1 MSASWI
7 IALLIGTQAPPA
19 PAATPE
25 PPPYQPGRAN
35 QHASADLMSLF
46 SDDDYP
52 VAAMRAEEQG
62 TVGFHVDIAA
72 DGSVTRCRITSTS
85 GSARLDQA
93 TCDILSVRAHYLP
106 ATDRRGRP
114 TAGSDD
120 SRVHWVLPPPPPRA
134 NLTSY
139 FSDDDYPAEA
149 LRNDEQGVVAFSLT
163 ISLEGRVSRC
173 TITGSSGSA
182 SLDETTCRILT
193 ERARYAPARDAA
205 GHPTEGA
212 DHGRIAWRLPE
223 DGEEEAQPPAEPG
236 APPVRAR
243 PLQPLDSYFTV
254 NDYPLAAEQFYAEG
268 YVEFSYDVGIDGRV
282 HGCRV
287 TRSPFITLFGEVTCD
302 IMRRRARFEPAHD
315 AAGHPVP
322 DTLHGRIFWGLT
334 DGSRTNTPNRR
345 RLRRQSHPTG

>member
-1 MSASWI
+1 MSATGL
-7 IALLIGTQAPPA
+7 IALLIAAQAAPTPA
-19 PAATPE
+19 PE
-25 PPPYQPGRAN
+25 PPPYRPGRPN
-35 QHASADLMSLF
+35 QHASADLASLF

-52 VAAMRAEEQG
+52 AEAMRAGQQG

-72 DGSVTRCRITSTS
+72 DGSVSRCRITSSS
-85 GSARLDQA
+85 GSAVLDRA
-93 TCDILSVRAHYLP
+93 TCDILTVRAHYLP

-114 TAGSDD
+114 TAGADD
-120 SRVHWVLPPPPPRA
+120 SRVHWVLPPPPQV

-139 FSDDDYPAEA
+139 FSDDDYPVAA

-163 ISLEGRVSRC
+163 ISPEGRVSRC
-173 TITGSSGSA
+173 TITSSSGSA

-193 ERARYAPARDAA
+193 ERARYTPARDAA
-205 GHPTEGA
+205 GRPTEGA

-223 DGEEEAQPPAEPG
+223 EPEAPADAGQPSEPG

-243 PLQPLDSYFTV
+243 SLQPIGSYFTV

-268 YVEFSYDVGIDGRV
+268 YVEFDYDVGVDGRV

-287 TRSPFITLFGEVTCD
+287 TRSPFITLFGQVTCD

-315 AAGHPVP
+315 ADGHPVP
-322 DTLHGRIFWGLT
+322 DTQHGRIFWGLT
-334 DGSRTNTPNRR
+334 DGSRTNTPNQR